1 MERMLV
7 NSLKL
12 VLKHLL
18 EAKLAVLYVVVVGLL
33 LLWWLRAVKSK
44 RWI

>member
-1 MERMLV
+1 MLV
-7 NSLKL
+7 NTSKL

-18 EAKLAVLYVVVVGLL
+18 GAKLAILYVVVVGLL
-33 LLWWLRAVKSK
+33 LLWWLRSVKPK